1 MVKKS
6 TQNVYFN
13 KQYKLTEYPKF
24 LYEVSL
30 YKVWK
35 DRAECVGSQFY
46 AADKP
51 LDIKKE
57 TTSTKVEDY
66 RLIKFITWLS
76 APLDYMLSNGF
87 TLYDESDTKRKPSGK
102 GQGTIRRGKGD
113 SNIRKRS

>member
-6 TQNVYFN
+6 TQNVYSD

-46 AADKP
+46 VADTP
-51 LDIKKE
+51 LTIVKE
-57 TTSTKVEDY
+57 AISKKVEDY
-66 RLIKFITWLS
+66 RLVKFITWLS
-76 APLDYMLSNGF
+76 APLDYLMQNNFKLV
-87 TLYDESDTKRKPSGK
+87 TDESTRRTRKSRTKR
-102 GQGTIRRGKGD
+102 
-113 SNIRKRS
+113 N